1 MERLIDRTMAILAA
15 ILLATTAAVVAIDQR
30 PAEAAGTCGTQS
42 NYFDGYY
49 YNPSVWPGYNFEGA
63 SGYIV
68 VRNGTLCSGTSG
80 IGNFSNAWLMIA
92 GWNATGAAWSQ
103 VGFERTSGFNL
114 RWFSQHAWNNSSGD
128 HLSTRYSTFS
138 VNSEIGVRHTFRV
151 LWNSGCTCLQAI
163 IDVTTWSNSP
173 FNPFFSSGWG
183 GLPFS
188 PQFSAETGHLATDV
202 PGTAGARTAFTALG
216 AQQYSND
223 ALVPMPCA
231 MSAVT
236 SSPRWGR
243 AAHGCDAFDVW
254 TATP

>member
-1 MERLIDRTMAILAA
+1 MERFIDRMMAMLVVFV
-15 ILLATTAAVVAIDQR
+15 LATGAVVVIDEN
-30 PAEAAGTCGTQS
+30 PAAAAGTCGTQG

-49 YNPSVWPGYNFEGA
+49 YDPDIWPGYSFEGA

-68 VRNGTLCSGTSG
+68 VRDGVLCSGAGG

-92 GWNATGAAWSQ
+92 GWNRTGAAWSQ
-103 VGFERTSGFNL
+103 VGFERTSGSPL
-114 RWFSQHAWNNSSGD
+114 RWFSQHAWNNSTGD

-138 VNSEIGVRHTFRV
+138 IASEVGVRHTFRV
-151 LWNSGCTCLQAI
+151 LWNSACTCLQAI
-163 IDVTTWSNSP
+163 IDVTVWSNSD

-188 PQFSAETGHLATDV
+188 PQFSGETGHLETDV
-202 PGTAGARTAFTALG
+202 PGRSGTRTAFTALG

-231 MSAVT
+231 MNATT
-236 SSPRWGR
+236 SSARWGR
-243 AAHGCDAFDVW
+243 SASGCDAFSIW